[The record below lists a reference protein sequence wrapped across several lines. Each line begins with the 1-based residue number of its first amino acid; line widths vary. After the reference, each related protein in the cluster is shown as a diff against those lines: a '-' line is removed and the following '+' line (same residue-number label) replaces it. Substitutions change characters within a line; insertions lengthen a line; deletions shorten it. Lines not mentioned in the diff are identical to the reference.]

1 MSDDRARHYDREIL
15 ASWESDVPT
24 VALIVWLRFEVEC
37 ENFDRSLPGF
47 WFKGDPKLDEWIPW
61 DLPLS
66 RRFAHQKKLDA
77 LAEIRRLEI
86 PVELSNRAKA
96 YAGSLSTA
104 KAKRE
109 LEGILAAFPE
119 YAHGLSYE
127 PRLARD
133 PVRKP

>member
-1 MSDDRARHYDREIL
+1 MNDERDRHYDRQIM
-15 ASWESDVPT
+15 ASFVEDIPI

-37 ENFDRSLPGF
+37 ETFERQLPGF
-47 WFKGDPKLDEWIPW
+47 WFRGDPKLDAWIPH
-61 DLPLS
+61 DLALA
-66 RRFAHQKKLDA
+66 RRYAHEKKLDA

-86 PVELSNRAKA
+86 PIELSNAAKK
-96 YAGSLSTA
+96 YAERCSFT
-104 KAKRE
+104 KQKRE

-119 YAHGLSYE
+119 YANGLSYE